1 MLNKAL
7 VLGLFSATAMGLMT
21 LPAQADTATVQ
32 TITDDIYIEG
42 YDNTWRGST
51 EQESYTGRVNGRSA
65 VSTAQDAYTR
75 ATVVGEGNR
84 VYQKNKQTS
93 RTVEMNRRRPV
104 RQPLAR

>member
-1 MLNKAL
+1 MLNKTL
-7 VLGLFSATAMGLMT
+7 VVGLFSVTAMGLMT

-51 EQESYTGRVNGRSA
+51 EQESYTGRVNGRSD
-65 VSTAQDAYTR
+65 VSTVQDAYTR

-84 VYQKNKQTS
+84 VYQQNRQTN
-93 RTVEMNRRRPV
+93 RTVEMNRRPM